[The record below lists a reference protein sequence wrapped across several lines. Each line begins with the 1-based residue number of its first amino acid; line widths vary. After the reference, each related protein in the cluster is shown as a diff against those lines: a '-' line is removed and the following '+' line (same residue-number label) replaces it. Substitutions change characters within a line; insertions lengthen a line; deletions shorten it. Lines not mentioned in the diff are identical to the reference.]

1 MYQLP
6 EVPLFI
12 LQHVFGNSKGIIK
25 QIIIT
30 STKTKWLL
38 LLFYTLKNCLVQRN
52 TKINE
57 KRNGVITLLWR
68 LPLQENPDHKKVFHL
83 YIIQL
88 WYLFFHISIHA
99 DVVDVQTWEV
109 SPLKNPVKLDPC
121 EDLCCLARD

>member
-38 LLFYTLKNCLVQRN
+38 LLFTVAVLIQLIFIRS
-52 TKINE
+52 
-57 KRNGVITLLWR
+57 
-68 LPLQENPDHKKVFHL
+68 ENPRNEHVTCVGR
-83 YIIQL
+83 Y
-88 WYLFFHISIHA
+88 A
-99 DVVDVQTWEV
+99 DVIRLVCEHIFLLEALFK
-109 SPLKNPVKLDPC
+109 SLPC
-121 EDLCCLARD
+121 FQCS